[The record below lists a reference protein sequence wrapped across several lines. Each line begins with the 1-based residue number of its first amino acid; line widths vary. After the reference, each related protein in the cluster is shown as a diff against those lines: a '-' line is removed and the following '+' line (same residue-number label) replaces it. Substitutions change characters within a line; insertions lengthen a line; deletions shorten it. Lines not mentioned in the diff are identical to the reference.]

1 MHVTITTINTWKC
14 EGDYFPRM
22 EALAR
27 QLSALDAGVILA
39 QECFRTADGA
49 VDTLSFLSKTLQ
61 MTASRAE
68 SRVKRRRFRDH
79 WVESSSGLGV
89 LTTCPVRSETIL
101 ALPTDEKDGGRV
113 AQCVVLEPKPDTLL
127 FIANVHLSHVPGGG
141 SLRADQLEVVLRA
154 ADASGAAY
162 RLIGGDFNADAG
174 SDEMRAIRRRAV
186 DAYVHGGGQAPRIS
200 LVTANRC
207 VDYLFIYPFPGT
219 AHYPHCTNARIVLD
233 QQDAESGL
241 YPSDHFGC
249 STTLILE

>member
-22 EALAR
+22 EALVR
-27 QLSALDAGVILA
+27 QLSALDAGIILA

-49 VDTLSFLSKTLQ
+49 VDTLSFLSEALQ

-68 SRVKRRRFRDH
+68 ARVKQRYFQDH

-89 LTTCPVRSETIL
+89 LAACPVRSETIL
-101 ALPTDEKDGGRV
+101 VLPADEKDGGRV
-113 AQCVVLEPKPDTLL
+113 AQCVVLEPKPGVLL
-127 FIANVHLSHVPGGG
+127 FIANVHLSHIPGAGA
-141 SLRADQLEVVLRA
+141 LRADQLDVVLRA

-186 DAYVHGGGQAPRIS
+186 DAYALGGGQEPRIS

-207 VDYLFIYPFPGT
+207 VDYLFLYPFPGT
-219 AHYPHCTNARIVLD
+219 THYPHCMNARIVLNE
-233 QQDAESGL
+233 QDAENGL